1 MYREIY
7 GSSSGGSEKQ
17 SNSYF
22 EKWGW
27 YSSLDMLAD
36 GDALKIDAITE
47 LKVHAFH
54 IALAHRLD
62 KQKMEAEFE

>member
-1 MYREIY
+1 
-7 GSSSGGSEKQ
+7 
-17 SNSYF
+17 
-22 EKWGW
+22 
-27 YSSLDMLAD
+27 MLAD

-62 KQKMEAEFE
+62 KQKMEAELRNNTRGKNVTQL